1 MAQGKPWNKEKIIE
15 AIEPYLKLGYSVNK
29 ACILAKIPTSTVAT
43 WMEKDDSLRKK
54 FESWQN
60 MVSAKARE
68 TIARSI
74 NKGDKQ
80 DAKWW
85 LERREKKDFST
96 QQIIGGDGE
105 DGQLRIVIE
114 RYNEKDMETNSKAT
128 RSVEDTE

>member
-1 MAQGKPWNKEKIIE
+1 MAQGKSWDKTKIIE
-15 AIEPYLKLGYSVNK
+15 AIEPYLKLGYSVHK
-29 ACILAKIPTSTVAT
+29 SCTLAKIPTSTVAT

-68 TIARSI
+68 TIAKSI
-74 NKGDKQ
+74 TAGDKT

-128 RSVEDTE
+128 RSVEDTK